1 MLDIVGDLLSQAL
14 KALIASLA
22 SHLGCE
28 LLVELHQLLVLLK
41 VFELLELGLIDNVP
55 LERLEA
61 LVHSLLLLLD
71 LLIVGLSLRKL
82 VDKRSALSL
91 ARCPVEVQ
99 GDHLVKVL

>member
-14 KALIASLA
+14 EALIASLA

-28 LLVELHQLLVLLK
+28 LLVELSQLLVLLK

-71 LLIVGLSLRKL
+71 LLIVGLSRRKL
-82 VDKRSALSL
+82 VDKRALFL
-91 ARCPVEVQ
+91 ARCPVEV
-99 GDHLVKVL
+99 

>member
-14 KALIASLA
+14 EALIARLA
-22 SHLGCE
+22 GHLGCE

-41 VFELLELGLIDNVP
+41 VFKLLELGLIDNVP

-71 LLIVGLSLRKL
+71 LLIVGLSRRKL
-82 VDKRSALSL
+82 VDKRALFL
-91 ARCPVEVQ
+91 ARCPVEVL
-99 GDHLVKVL
+99 GDHLVKVP

>member
-1 MLDIVGDLLSQAL
+1 MLDVVGDLLSQAL
-14 KALIASLA
+14 KTLIASLA
-22 SHLGCE
+22 CCLGCE
-28 LLVELHQLLVLLK
+28 LLVELHQLPVLLK

-71 LLIVGLSLRKL
+71 LLIVGLSRRKL
-82 VDKRSALSL
+82 VDKRALFL

-99 GDHLVKVL
+99 GDHLVKVP